1 VNIANVVFAF
11 SRTEGPFDMPLLPR
25 EHGAYGQIAFPLI
38 TAFGVAGLSAG
49 GSLLAIAIVAG
60 FLAHEPAAILLGL
73 RGARARR
80 EQQAVAARWAGACLV
95 AATAAAA
102 AGLAMTPP
110 PARWSFTLPL
120 VPAVWLGLR
129 MATGREK
136 SWQGEVAAAMA
147 FSAAAVPIC
156 LAAGAPLRIGM
167 AVAVPFALLFVA
179 GTLAVRVVILKVRGG
194 GDPRAAT
201 ATRRAVFTVAGIG
214 TATLVELAAANLISF
229 AVVGTAVAGLLIVS
243 GIAAYPP
250 SPLQLRSLGWTLV
263 GLSTLIAVTVITTV
277 R

>member
-1 VNIANVVFAF
+1 M
-11 SRTEGPFDMPLLPR
+11 RLLPR

-49 GSLLAIAIVAG
+49 GSLLAIAIVAV

-73 RGARARR
+73 RGPRARR
-80 EQQAVAARWAGACLV
+80 ERQAAATRWAGACLV
-95 AATAAAA
+95 VAIVAAVAA
-102 AGLAMTPP
+102 LAMTSP

-120 VPAVWLGLR
+120 VPAAWLGLSMGAR
-129 MATGREK
+129 HEK
-136 SWQGEVAAAMA
+136 SWQGEVAAATA

-156 LAAGAPLRIGM
+156 LAAGAPIRIGLV
-167 AVAVPFALLFVA
+167 VALPFALLFVA
-179 GTLAVRVVILKVRGG
+179 GTLAVRVVVLRVRGG
-194 GDPRAAT
+194 GDPRAET
-201 ATRRAVFTVAGIG
+201 ATRRAVFTVVGIG
-214 TATLVELAAANLISF
+214 TATLVGLAAVNLIPS
-229 AVVGTAVAGLLIVS
+229 AVVVAAAAGLLIVS

-263 GLSTLIAVTVITTV
+263 LLSFLTAATVVTAV